1 MNGNIAPRPIG
12 WMFLTKNTELC
23 REGEKK
29 DKSTQIIIRKLIPR
43 LNGELGMRLHSLQIA
58 HGQRSGTSALFASHG
73 SWVGF

>member
-12 WMFLTKNTELC
+12 WMFLTKNTELGS
-23 REGEKK
+23 GEKW

-58 HGQRSGTSALFASHG
+58 HGQRPGPSALFASHG